1 MQEWP
6 RCAVV
11 PEQLFRPTAFWKQP
25 AVLPLNTVLFVW
37 HSMKMANHFH
47 ELILSGGLCPA
58 ACRCH
63 CDEPSVNTGNVN
75 QFHIQALCFITM
87 ADFFPVKKEIERGW
101 SQPMTTRLKKKK
113 TTTKQ
118 TGLELSEMLR
128 FSISFPELKTKIL
141 WFNLPWVA
149 AHISSVQGYA
159 QCSGLYSHVITLNA
173 SDAGKNNYSLMMR
186 SCIICSARLLS
197 FN

>member
-1 MQEWP
+1 
-6 RCAVV
+6 
-11 PEQLFRPTAFWKQP
+11 
-25 AVLPLNTVLFVW
+25 
-37 HSMKMANHFH
+37 
-47 ELILSGGLCPA
+47 
-58 ACRCH
+58 
-63 CDEPSVNTGNVN
+63 
-75 QFHIQALCFITM
+75 
-87 ADFFPVKKEIERGW
+87 
-101 SQPMTTRLKKKK
+101 MTTRLKKKK

-159 QCSGLYSHVITLNA
+159 QCSGLCSHVITLNA